1 MRLSRFLIRM
11 MAMAAIVIVAII
23 FLHEQILSVFNS
35 TPVLNGAILGVLFV
49 GLGLTVYQL
58 LSLDPEITWLRLILQ
73 GKPIKQLRSPRILAP
88 LMPVLHR
95 DAVLTSDSFQTLLES
110 IYARLHESREL
121 MKYLIGLLVF
131 MGLLGTFW
139 GLSLTVSSVSTV
151 INNLPSGDATG
162 LNFLDQLKSGLQA
175 PLSGMGVA
183 FSSSLF
189 GLSSSLILGFFELQT
204 NQARHEFFR
213 KIEDTL
219 SRLIQHGKSA
229 KTNHGDATGVPAYI
243 QALLEQTAENLD
255 SLQRVS
261 SKTEEGQN
269 SLNQNL
275 ANLCEKMGD
284 LVDRHD
290 AEKNLIIKITN
301 NLAEFQKS
309 LMIFTDKLNG
319 SEMGLDASTRA
330 HIRHMDE
337 TIQRL
342 VELSSIGQATLTK
355 EIRNEI
361 RILTRT
367 MTNLAANEENILELT
382 GTAK

>member
-1 MRLSRFLIRM
+1 
-11 MAMAAIVIVAII
+11 MAAIIIVAIA
-23 FLHEQILSVFNS
+23 FLHEQILSIFNS
-35 TPVLNGAILGVLFV
+35 TPVLNGVILGVLIV
-49 GLGLTVYQL
+49 GLGLTVHQL

-73 GKPIKQLRSPRILAP
+73 GKQIKQLRSPRILAP
-88 LMPVLHR
+88 LVPVLQR
-95 DAVLTSDSFQTLLES
+95 DTVLTPNSFQTLLES
-110 IYARLHESREL
+110 VHARLHESREL

-139 GLSLTVSSVSTV
+139 GLSLTVGSVSTV
-151 INNLPSGDATG
+151 INNLPSGDATS

-219 SRLIQHGKSA
+219 SQLMQHGKSA
-229 KTNHGDATGVPAYI
+229 RTNHSDATGVPAYI

-255 SLQRVS
+255 SLQRVTS
-261 SKTEEGQN
+261 RTEEEHN

-275 ANLCEKMGD
+275 SNLCEKMGH
-284 LVDRHD
+284 LVDQQD
-290 AEKNLIIKITN
+290 AERNLMIKIAN
-301 NLAEFQKS
+301 SLAEFQHALK
-309 LMIFTDKLNG
+309 IFTDKLNG
-319 SEMGLDASTRA
+319 HELGLDAPTRA

-337 TIQRL
+337 AIQRL

-367 MTNLAANEENILELT
+367 MTNLASNEENILELT
-382 GTAK
+382 GTK